1 MLHLFFVYIQS
12 TEKEQK
18 EAMKA
23 RINLKAI
30 ESLTYTCTDPQL
42 LKQLNSQLQGI
53 LNEFRGSL
61 PEEEG
66 LVILPAVREQAEC
79 TMRKKRLKNHLSL
92 PLLKKRGRKRLD
104 SAYRKRVGR
113 KANALRNV
121 SAHYTHT
128 CCQLCHVIM
137 FM

>member
-1 MLHLFFVYIQS
+1 MLHLPFVYIQS

-18 EAMKA
+18 EEAMKA

-30 ESLTYTCTDPQL
+30 ESLTYTCSDPQL

-66 LVILPAVREQAEC
+66 LVILPAVREQAKC
-79 TMRKKRLKNHLSL
+79 TMQKKRLKNHLSL

-121 SAHYTHT
+121 SAHYYTPT
-128 CCQLCHVIM
+128 CVT
-137 FM
+137 